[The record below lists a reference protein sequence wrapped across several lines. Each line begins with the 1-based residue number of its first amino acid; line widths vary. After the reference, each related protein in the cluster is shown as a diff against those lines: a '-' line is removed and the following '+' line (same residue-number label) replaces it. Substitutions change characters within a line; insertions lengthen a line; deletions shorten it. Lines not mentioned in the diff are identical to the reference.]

1 MLKTRILTS
10 VIILPPIV
18 FAVWYG
24 GAAYILLLVLAGGA
38 IGWEIAH
45 LSDISAPL
53 PLVAFLAIL
62 AGTPLIS
69 EFAGFLPGALW
80 IATGLLFF
88 GVLAAANLASVPD
101 RVGLLALCSLSQLAL
116 FSLVYLRGIKSG
128 GAETILFVIAV
139 IAATDIGGYF
149 AGKSIGGL
157 RLAPRISPNKTWA
170 GLAGGMVLA
179 GVVGYALAI
188 SPIPPFSIGHSEGAP
203 EWSPLTIALMSVA
216 LAPIAQTGDLLESWV
231 KRCRGVKDSGSIVPG
246 HGGILDR
253 VDGYL
258 TAAPLVAL
266 IALTHEGGPFAWP

>member
-45 LSDISAPL
+45 LSDISSPL
-53 PLVAFLAIL
+53 PLITFLATL
-62 AGTPLIS
+62 AVTPLIS
-69 EFAGFLPGALW
+69 EYVGFLPGALW
-80 IATGLLFF
+80 IAAGLLFF
-88 GVLAAANLASVPD
+88 GVLAASHLASVPD
-101 RVGLLALCSLSQLAL
+101 RVGLLALCCLSQLAL
-116 FSLVYLRGIKSG
+116 FSLVYLRGIKLG

-170 GLAGGMVLA
+170 GLAGGMILA

-188 SPIPPFSIGHSEGAP
+188 SPIPPFSIGHTEGAP
-203 EWSPLTIALMSVA
+203 EWSPLTIVLLSVV

-231 KRCRGVKDSGSIVPG
+231 KRCRGVKDSGTIVPG

-266 IALTHEGGPFAWP
+266 IALTHEGGPFVWP